1 MNEELVKHQ
10 LQVHEKRLN
19 DHSKEIDELKEGRA
33 ASNVKMDNLCER
45 LEAQTKSINW
55 LIGIMAT
62 SLVGSFFMRFKQIYL
77 NKGEM

>member
-45 LEAQTKSINW
+45 LEAQTKSIA
-55 LIGIMAT
+55 LRT
-62 SLVGSFFMRFKQIYL
+62 SI
-77 NKGEM
+77 

>member
-55 LIGIMAT
+55 SIGIMAT
-62 SLVGSFFMRFKQIYL
+62 SLVGFFFYAIQTNLFK
-77 NKGEM
+77 

>member
-10 LQVHEKRLN
+10 LESHEKRLN

-33 ASNVKMDNLCER
+33 ASDVKMDNLCER

-62 SLVGSFFMRFKQIYL
+62 SLLGFFFYVIQTNLFK
-77 NKGEM
+77 

>member
-19 DHSKEIDELKEGRA
+19 DHIKEIDELKEGRA

-62 SLVGSFFMRFKQIYL
+62 SLVGFFFYAIQTNLFK
-77 NKGEM
+77 

>member
-1 MNEELVKHQ
+1 MNEELIKHQ

-19 DHSKEIDELKEGRA
+19 DHGKEIDELKEGRA

-62 SLVGSFFMRFKQIYL
+62 SLVGFFFYAIQTNLFK
-77 NKGEM
+77 

>member
-55 LIGIMAT
+55 LIGIMST
-62 SLVGSFFMRFKQIYL
+62 SLVGFFFYAIQTNLFK
-77 NKGEM
+77 

>member
-19 DHSKEIDELKEGRA
+19 YHSKEIDELKEGRA

-62 SLVGSFFMRFKQIYL
+62 SLVGFFFYAIQTNLFK
-77 NKGEM
+77 

>member
-10 LQVHEKRLN
+10 LQVHEKRFY

-62 SLVGSFFMRFKQIYL
+62 SLVGFFFYAIQTNLFK
-77 NKGEM
+77 